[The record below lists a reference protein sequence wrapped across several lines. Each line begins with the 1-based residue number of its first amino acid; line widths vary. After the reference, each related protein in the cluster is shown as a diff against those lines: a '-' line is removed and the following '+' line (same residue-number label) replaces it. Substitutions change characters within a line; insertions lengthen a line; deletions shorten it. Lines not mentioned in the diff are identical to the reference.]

1 MILNRKAFS
10 LGVLAVQ
17 GLHRG
22 LEDVFLKLL
31 ILQGELFQCSG
42 TEQQEFYWDKVR
54 ERFAQAKFSGAPWRE
69 AVNTA
74 LLEESTTAT
83 VPVSRASTAQLELCG
98 CWSKFFTGQLT
109 CQLYVQQ
116 GLGDAQGIAY

>member
-1 MILNRKAFS
+1 MLEALVQLGFLREYDKGVFGCIHDPKSRRKAFS
-10 LGVLAVQ
+10 FGVLAMQ

-54 ERFAQAKFSGAPWRE
+54 EKFAQAKFYGAP
-69 AVNTA
+69 
-74 LLEESTTAT
+74 
-83 VPVSRASTAQLELCG
+83 
-98 CWSKFFTGQLT
+98 
-109 CQLYVQQ
+109 
-116 GLGDAQGIAY
+116 